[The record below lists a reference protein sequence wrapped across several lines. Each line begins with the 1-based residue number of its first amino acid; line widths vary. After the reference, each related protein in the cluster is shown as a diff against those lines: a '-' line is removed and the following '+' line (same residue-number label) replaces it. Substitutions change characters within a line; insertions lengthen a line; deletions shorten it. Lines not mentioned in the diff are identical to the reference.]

1 MMSQTNVNF
10 RMDAELKRE
19 MEALCHELGITM
31 TAAFTIF
38 ARKMTREQRIPFD
51 VSLERPRAETL
62 AAMKEADDI
71 AANPEKYKGYD
82 DVDEMIEDIL
92 NEEAC
97 GAAEALPDDR
107 LPA

>member
-71 AANPEKYKGYD
+71 VAKPEQFRTHPD
-82 DVDEMIEDIL
+82 FIPHDPARL
-92 NEEAC
+92 NRAHRSSVSI
-97 GAAEALPDDR
+97 AP
-107 LPA
+107 